1 MGVRVNN
8 LYFKSD
14 RFGEEFWLPRAINR
28 FQPQPTGR

>member
-8 LYFKSD
+8 LHFNSD